1 MILEVAY
8 ALDVASWSLLR
19 KNLVETENQ
28 KQNLCNHIKQQV
40 MSKYDALMK
49 RSSGPKKDD

>member
-1 MILEVAY
+1 MILEVVY
-8 ALDVASWSLLR
+8 AMDVVSWSLLR

-28 KQNLCNHIKQQV
+28 KQNLCNHMKQQV
-40 MSKYDALMK
+40 MSNDALMK